1 MKKSL
6 PLLCIAA
13 LIATGCS
20 DIFDKQLEVYEESFE
35 EIEDI
40 DELPILMNEVLNA
53 EMAIARINSSSTD
66 EDIAELK
73 EDYQENYE
81 LMCDS
86 VETVRNRYYSRV
98 DELFQEYIYNFVE
111 RRTLLYQI
119 AADKYCEAN
128 CIEELNGI
136 KNIIKRYSALSF
148 VESQRACDP
157 PAQIRKDYEATKEL
171 AENCF
176 DVAKKRI
183 LENTSNECDPK

>member
-1 MKKSL
+1 
-6 PLLCIAA
+6 
-13 LIATGCS
+13 
-20 DIFDKQLEVYEESFE
+20 
-35 EIEDI
+35 
-40 DELPILMNEVLNA
+40 
-53 EMAIARINSSSTD
+53 
-66 EDIAELK
+66 
-73 EDYQENYE
+73 
-81 LMCDS
+81 MCDS
-86 VETVRNRYYSRV
+86 VENVRNRYYSRV